1 MTQASRRVSPKTIE
15 ETYTD
20 NDVER
25 AITPD
30 QYGLRPFTSYNT
42 SVGFQFDYPMR
53 WLNDKSDYKAIG
65 IRRLKIIP
73 SQHNINVTI
82 SFDLRWISVYFED
95 IIGYTKYMVDYCYTG
110 DGTIT
115 VTLKILPSN
124 SMDEILNTLVNAIN
138 DYLHNTKHYYRQR
151 SVFKVPDGVDTETY
165 ADYVKVDYL
174 EDESGGSTTAV
185 EDAGIVPPYIYFD
198 YSFNNLTGDLL
209 FKFVGKSHRTEN
221 EGLWDNTVLENTI
234 QAVIY
239 EDTQKAE
246 KEFAPTEFIFDS
258 SRIGT
263 NTSQLVSLLQFLNQ
277 DVTPSD
283 IRNLT
288 TPTFSKSFKEV
299 WDREIVQVHASF
311 SDNNRSFIGLN
322 GDFYEKPSVL
332 YEPPTNASN
341 FSVYF
346 TTDGHHRILLRHC
359 KFFIGL
365 CFIRNY
371 NTSLATK

>member
-1 MTQASRRVSPKTIE
+1 MTTYNRRVSPKTIE

-25 AITPD
+25 ASTPN
-30 QYGLRPFTSYNT
+30 QYGVRPFTSYNT

-73 SQHNINVTI
+73 SQHNINVTF
-82 SFDLRWISVYFED
+82 SFDLRWVSEYAED
-95 IIGYTKYMVDYCYTG
+95 IEGSSKYVVDYCYTD

-115 VTLKILPSN
+115 ITLKILPSN
-124 SMDEILNTLVNAIN
+124 SMDEILNMLVNAIN
-138 DYLHNTKHYYRQR
+138 DYLHNTKHYYHQR
-151 SVFKVPDGVDTETY
+151 SVFHVPDTTDVETY
-165 ADYVKVDYL
+165 EDYAQIAYL
-174 EDESGGSTTAV
+174 QDESEGSMKNI
-185 EDAGIVPPYIYFD
+185 EDAGTIPPYIYFD
-198 YSFNNLTGDLL
+198 YSFNNLTGDLS
-209 FKFVGKSHRTEN
+209 FGFVSNSHRTEGGN
-221 EGLWDNTVLENTI
+221 IWDNAILEYPI
-234 QAVIY
+234 QAVVW
-239 EDTQKAE
+239 EKLQQKE
-246 KEFAPTEFIFDS
+246 MELTPTEFIFDS
-258 SRIGT
+258 SRSGT
-263 NTSQLVSLLQFLNQ
+263 NTSQLISLLQFLNQ
-277 DVTPSD
+277 DVTPGN

-299 WDREIVQVHASF
+299 WDREILQVHASF